1 MTRKKWSN
9 MASRSL
15 QNGTQTGGKIGR
27 IRLALWDPLVE
38 LCRVCVCMS
47 HCGESVGQCVEGAA
61 GGQKWA
67 GKAKKVLDLPR
78 EALEAMMDAVG
89 VKIPDELND
98 KDFLSGCQKTL
109 WVTPDTPLPQDSN
122 I

>member
-1 MTRKKWSN
+1 
-9 MASRSL
+9 
-15 QNGTQTGGKIGR
+15 
-27 IRLALWDPLVE
+27 
-38 LCRVCVCMS
+38 MS

-109 WVTPDTPLPQDSN
+109 WVTPDTPLHQDSN